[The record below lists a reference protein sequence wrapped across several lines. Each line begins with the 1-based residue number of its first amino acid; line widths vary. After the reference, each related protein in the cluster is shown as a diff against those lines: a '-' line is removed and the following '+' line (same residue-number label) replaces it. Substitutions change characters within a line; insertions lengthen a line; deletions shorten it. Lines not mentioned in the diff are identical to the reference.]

1 MRKSSIGGNRL
12 SSHGS
17 SNSRRSSSVAP
28 LRVRNDNTHNT
39 QHQSRLSS
47 GTSRL
52 SFGRSA
58 SSGSGKSPL
67 GKFGMPMGR
76 LSRGSS
82 VGLRGQ
88 NCVPKDPRPV
98 SDKLFQR
105 NCIKK
110 LVEFLSEK
118 LYPHSISDKLLQS
131 PTSKDFFRI
140 FEFLYGFLVPKFK
153 LDKKPEEQIPKIF
166 KQIGYPFM
174 ISKSQMFALGSPHT
188 WPHILAAVSWL
199 VDLIHSGETLS
210 SSIDTIMFPPDD
222 DFDTKSEK
230 KIEFDYIE
238 STYVAYMR
246 GQDTFEEYDD
256 KLADVLKQKYYGIS
270 GGKETLEKE
279 NRRLLQELEV
289 LEQDSD
295 KLRSLQEKEHSLKS
309 DIKIFESYINEL
321 EIHRQNQ
328 EIIYKE
334 AEDSHTNTAAEYDEC
349 LHQLQRMKSIY
360 ETQEF
365 SSADID
371 RIKASGMELKRQIDE
386 MENRGA
392 NVDQDIWSVEMK
404 LSKEREK
411 FEQSLLQY
419 NKLAQQLKSS
429 DVDFQIGFLDASAL
443 ERLRDVIKPAV
454 VKCSKQCQDFIIKK
468 TSEKITNLDS
478 LEQLTEY
485 VAECQAEVDS
495 VEKKIKL
502 IDEEINIK
510 KQNYQ
515 QEIQIKIQEEEAM
528 QREIMEIQTQWK
540 SSVPDAK
547 KVLVEKEQWAAQKRW
562 EIKKEES
569 QLTDFLRKVVE
580 EVIDHKTKIQERLE
594 TMLKDV
600 TTYRKDCEKEK

>member
-17 SNSRRSSSVAP
+17 SSSRRSSSVAP

-188 WPHILAAVSWL
+188 WPHI
-199 VDLIHSGETLS
+199 SG
-210 SSIDTIMFPPDD
+210 
-222 DFDTKSEK
+222 
-230 KIEFDYIE
+230 
-238 STYVAYMR
+238 
-246 GQDTFEEYDD
+246 
-256 KLADVLKQKYYGIS
+256 
-270 GGKETLEKE
+270 
-279 NRRLLQELEV
+279 
-289 LEQDSD
+289 
-295 KLRSLQEKEHSLKS
+295 
-309 DIKIFESYINEL
+309 
-321 EIHRQNQ
+321 
-328 EIIYKE
+328 
-334 AEDSHTNTAAEYDEC
+334 C
-349 LHQLQRMKSIY
+349 
-360 ETQEF
+360 
-365 SSADID
+365 
-371 RIKASGMELKRQIDE
+371 
-386 MENRGA
+386 
-392 NVDQDIWSVEMK
+392 
-404 LSKEREK
+404 
-411 FEQSLLQY
+411 SLLACGL
-419 NKLAQQLKSS
+419 NP
-429 DVDFQIGFLDASAL
+429 F
-443 ERLRDVIKPAV
+443 RR
-454 VKCSKQCQDFIIKK
+454 
-468 TSEKITNLDS
+468 N
-478 LEQLTEY
+478 
-485 VAECQAEVDS
+485 S
-495 VEKKIKL
+495 V
-502 IDEEINIK
+502 
-510 KQNYQ
+510 
-515 QEIQIKIQEEEAM
+515 
-528 QREIMEIQTQWK
+528 
-540 SSVPDAK
+540 
-547 KVLVEKEQWAAQKRW
+547 
-562 EIKKEES
+562 
-569 QLTDFLRKVVE
+569 
-580 EVIDHKTKIQERLE
+580 
-594 TMLKDV
+594 
-600 TTYRKDCEKEK
+600 